1 MVEDWLQL
9 HGWSRR
15 RRVVIVRQPIRGG
28 SAHAW
33 RVGSQQL
40 KLDLAGPGVHEGE
53 RLWAYAVTVTDVQY
67 PLESIGQ
74 LHRDWADCERSG

>member
-1 MVEDWLQL
+1 MEDWLQL

-28 SAHAW
+28 SACEW
-33 RVGSQQL
+33 RVDSQQL
-40 KLDLAGPGVHEGE
+40 KLVLAGPSVHECE
-53 RLWAYAVTVTDVQY
+53 RLRDYAVMVTDVQY

-74 LHRDWADCERSG
+74 LPRDRADCEWPG